1 MDASSSNNDPPTRGL
16 RVLTADEDR
25 EALQRTATLL
35 EQLGHE
41 VTACAASVS
50 EACALILRDDP
61 DVAVVVVHADVDHAL
76 DLIEELAEAAT
87 GPVIALLDE
96 ADREFAE
103 AAAERGLSALAAEL
117 TTESLQG
124 AIEVAVRRH
133 ADTMR
138 LCEQVD
144 QLEHALARRAIIE
157 RAKGILMER
166 HGISERE
173 AFEVMRHHAR
183 NHSTPVVG
191 VAGEVVEGLDLA
203 PDLGALND

>member
-1 MDASSSNNDPPTRGL
+1 MDALSSQNEQSARGL
-16 RVLTADEDR
+16 RVLTADENRD
-25 EALQRTATLL
+25 ALERTAALL

-61 DVAVVVVHADVDHAL
+61 DVAVVVVHDDVGHAL
-76 DLIEELAEAAT
+76 DLIEELSEAAT
-87 GPVIALLDE
+87 GPVIALLGE

-117 TTESLQG
+117 TTESLQA

-133 ADTMR
+133 ADAMR

-157 RAKGILMER
+157 RAKGMLMER
-166 HGISERE
+166 HGIGERE
-173 AFEVMRHHAR
+173 AFEVMRRHAR
-183 NHSTPVVG
+183 SHSAPVVR

-203 PDLGALND
+203 PDLEALSD